1 MVEIRW
7 EIIRYDSRNM
17 PEFTWVHAYCLGF
30 GDYSCI
36 IGERE
41 NSGAQCG
48 DIIRQ
53 VLHHSLHMLI
63 LDLDFE
69 FVFMLKLNQVEKPV

>member
-1 MVEIRW
+1 MCFVNIESTLVYAHCPGI
-7 EIIRYDSRNM
+7 
-17 PEFTWVHAYCLGF
+17 
-30 GDYSCI
+30 GDHSSI
-36 IGERE
+36 SGKRE

-69 FVFMLKLNQVEKPV
+69 LVFMLKLNQVEKPV